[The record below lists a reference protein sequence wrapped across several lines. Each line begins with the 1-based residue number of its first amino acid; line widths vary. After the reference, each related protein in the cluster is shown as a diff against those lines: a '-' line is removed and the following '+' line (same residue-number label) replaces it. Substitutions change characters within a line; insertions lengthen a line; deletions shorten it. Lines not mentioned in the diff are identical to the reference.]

1 MEIDTS
7 NLTDEQISKLSEFVH
22 IMEKENKAT
31 KWWIM
36 PKYSALDNIADFED
50 IANAVWYFA
59 SELSKNTTG
68 AELVVD
74 GGMLAQLTPN
84 IERELWWK

>member
-1 MEIDTS
+1 MIKLYPFSTFCFHDTATLDAFIKA
-7 NLTDEQISKLSEFVH
+7 N
-22 IMEKENKAT
+22 EN
-31 KWWIM
+31 I
-36 PKYSALDNIADFED
+36 ALDYANNLKEFED

-59 SELSKNTTG
+59 DDVSKNTTG

-84 IERELWWK
+84 IERELWK

>member
-1 MEIDTS
+1 MIKTERWENNVNNCKYYLS
-7 NLTDEQISKLSEFVH
+7 NYTPIED
-22 IMEKENKAT
+22 
-31 KWWIM
+31 
-36 PKYSALDNIADFED
+36 IADFTD

-59 SELSKNTTG
+59 SDASKNTTG

-84 IERELWWK
+84 IERELWKDE